1 MGEFALGPIKIV
13 DNGDGVYQ
21 PPAKGAKGPQDEVQ
35 DLQGKAVKPTGAEA
49 QQALK
54 ALGASSLTGLKLS
67 PASRYLEMLAQAK
80 AFAAQGD
87 TLQTQD
93 RLLKARLAAAEARLS
108 FKEDRAEGI
117 LKTSLEKELDLLV
130 ARAAPL
136 ADAGD
141 VLALA
146 DVFAAGREILS
157 RLQVPFDQAKAK
169 GYAFHQDFIDQLEP
183 KAYANAVPLAWK
195 KAEAA
200 SKAGELP
207 RCQEAIAKVR
217 EYAAR
222 GKVTLTAD
230 QEKQL
235 VELERAAHEASI
247 EPHLAEAAAFALQGD
262 VESTRQYLTRAKEA
276 SVLAKKP
283 LSSKQ
288 ELRVARMER
297 TALHNAPDFLL
308 PQAETKADL
317 GDVEATRALIQKA
330 KDARAQIGLKL
341 AKADLARAEAAEQK
355 ALRLSVDVLLAQ
367 ASAAVAEVK
376 KNGNLS
382 KVKDFITQ
390 ARANAALAKTALS
403 AAQET
408 SAASLLTQA
417 YQAAVDWRF
426 AQARGSASLG
436 KVDDTIV
443 PLNAGREL
451 AKQGGI
457 RFDETA
463 AQKLIDQALRNGIEL
478 EFAAAEKFAQAG
490 DAGNTEFHLELA
502 RDNARRLGE
511 TFDEKRAAKVVKM
524 LPSP

>member
-21 PPAKGAKGPQDEVQ
+21 PPAKGAKSPQDEVQ

-87 TLQTQD
+87 TSQTQD
-93 RLLKARLAAAEARLS
+93 RLLKARLAASEARLP
-108 FKEDRAEGI
+108 FQEDRAADI

-169 GYAFHQDFIDQLEP
+169 GYAFHQELIDRLEP
-183 KAYANAVPLAWK
+183 KAYANAMPLAWK
-195 KAEAA
+195 KAEVA
-200 SKAGELP
+200 SRAGEVP
-207 RCQEAIAKVR
+207 RCREAIAKVR

-222 GKVTLTAD
+222 GKLTLTAD

-235 VELERAAHEASI
+235 AELERAAHEASI
-247 EPHLAEAAAFALQGD
+247 EPYLAEAAAFALQGD
-262 VESTRQYLTRAKEA
+262 VESTLDYLTRAKDA
-276 SVLAKKP
+276 ATLAKVS
-283 LSSKQ
+283 LNSKQ
-288 ELRVARMER
+288 EARVTRMER

-308 PQAETKADL
+308 PQAEAQADL
-317 GDVEATRALIQKA
+317 GDVEATRALIQRA
-330 KDARAQIGLKL
+330 KEARAQIGLKL
-341 AKADLARAEAAEQK
+341 SKAERGRAEAAEQK
-355 ALRLSVDVLLAQ
+355 ALRLSVDVLLAK

-382 KVKDFITQ
+382 KVRDLVAQ
-390 ARANAALAKTALS
+390 ARANAVLVKTALS

-408 SAASLLTQA
+408 SVASILTQA

-426 AQARGSASLG
+426 AQARGAAALG

-451 AKQGGI
+451 AKQG
-457 RFDETA
+457 RLSFDEAA
-463 AQKLIDQALRNGIEL
+463 AQKLIDQALLQGIEL
-478 EFAAAEKFAQAG
+478 EFEAAEKFALAG
-490 DAGNTEFHLELA
+490 DAANMEFHLELA
-502 RDNARRLGE
+502 RDNARRLGKK
-511 TFDEKRAAKVVKM
+511 FDEKRAAKVRKL

>member
-67 PASRYLEMLAQAK
+67 PASRYLEMLSQAK
-80 AFAAQGD
+80 SYAAQGD
-87 TLQTQD
+87 TFQTQD
-93 RLLKARLAAAEARLS
+93 RLLKARLAAAEARLT
-108 FKEDRAEGI
+108 FKEDRAADI
-117 LKTSLEKELDLLV
+117 LKTSLEKELDLV
-130 ARAAPL
+130 VTRATQL

-146 DVFAAGREILS
+146 DAFAAGREILS

-169 GYAFHQDFIDQLEP
+169 GYAFHQDLIDQLEP
-183 KAYANAVPLAWK
+183 KAYANAVPLVWK
-195 KAEAA
+195 QAEAA
-200 SKAGELP
+200 SKAGEVP
-207 RCQEAIAKVR
+207 RCREAIAKVR
-217 EYAAR
+217 AYATR

-235 VELERAAHEASI
+235 AELERAAHEASI

-262 VESTRQYLTRAKEA
+262 VESTRLYLTLAKDA
-276 SVLAKKP
+276 AVLAKVS

-288 ELRVARMER
+288 ELRVTRMER

-308 PQAETKADL
+308 PQAEAQADL

-330 KDARAQIGLKL
+330 KDARSQIGMKL
-341 AKADLARAEAAEQK
+341 SKAEAARADAAEQK
-355 ALRLSVDVLLAQ
+355 ALRLSVDVLLGKA
-367 ASAAVAEVK
+367 AAAVAEVK

-382 KVKDFITQ
+382 KVKDYIAQ
-390 ARANAALAKTALS
+390 ARANAALAKTSLS

-408 SAASLLTQA
+408 SAASVLKQA

-451 AKQGGI
+451 AKQGGLS
-457 RFDETA
+457 FDEAA
-463 AQKLIDQALRNGIEL
+463 AQKLVDEALRKGIEL
-478 EFAAAEKFAQAG
+478 EFTAAEKFAKAG
-490 DAGNTEFHLELA
+490 DAVNMELHLDLA

-511 TFDEKRAAKVVKM
+511 KFDEKRAAKVVQM